1 MLDLRK
7 LFIIIKREYLTRV
20 RTKAFIITTILIPI
34 ALLAVLAAPV
44 LLQFMD
50 SDTTY
55 EIVIKDDTNEVY
67 PRMAE
72 IDSVR
77 YTQADGRT
85 IEELRT
91 AITEEGIEGYIVITE
106 EGIASGEA
114 FELIYSGGGGIT
126 LVGDVQDDLRTAIR
140 EVRLERAEA
149 SDEIMAILE
158 TRPSLNTR
166 KLTKEGQEEESNTFV
181 LFAFGY
187 GMAFIIYGAIFG
199 YGSYVMRSV
208 VEEKTNRIVEVVV
221 SAVKP
226 FELLL
231 GKVLGIGA
239 LGVTQF
245 VIWVIAGAGILSFI
259 GPIAGMFMDP
269 ASLEAGQ
276 TAAEASN
283 IPDFSAIGIEVG
295 IYFIVFF
302 LLGYL
307 IYSAVLAAIG
317 SAADSETD
325 TQQLMIPVTIPV
337 IFAIVMLPKVAT
349 DPDSMFSVVSSII
362 PFFSPILMIA
372 RIPVTDVP
380 FWEIALSIVLMVV
393 TFLGCLALGAKIY
406 KTGIL
411 MYGKKA
417 SFKEIAKWIRQ

>member
-1 MLDLRK
+1 MVDLRK

-34 ALLAVLAAPV
+34 GLLAILAAPV
-44 LLQFMD
+44 LLQFLD

-55 EIVIKDDTNEVY
+55 EIVIKDESNQVY
-67 PRMAE
+67 PRLAE
-72 IDSVR
+72 MDSVR
-77 YTQADGRT
+77 YTNAGDRT
-85 IEELRT
+85 VEELRT
-91 AITEEGIEGYIVITE
+91 QVTEEKIEGYIVITE
-106 EGIASGEA
+106 EDVTEGEA

-126 LVGDVQDDLRTAIR
+126 LVGKVRDDLRTAIR
-140 EVRLERAEA
+140 EVRLERAQA

-158 TRPSLNTR
+158 TRPDLNTR

-208 VEEKTNRIVEVVV
+208 VEEKTNRIIEVVV
-221 SAVKP
+221 SSVKP

-245 VIWVIAGAGILSFI
+245 VIWVLAGAGIMAFI
-259 GPIAGMFMDP
+259 GPLAAMFIDP
-269 ASLEAGQ
+269 ASVEAGQ
-276 TAAEASN
+276 TTAEASN

-295 IYFIVFF
+295 IYFIIFF
-302 LLGYL
+302 ILGYL
-307 IYSAVLAAIG
+307 IYSAVLAAVG
-317 SAADSETD
+317 SAVDSEAD

-337 IFAIVMLPKVAT
+337 ILAIIMLPKVAT
-349 DPDSMFSVVSSII
+349 DPDSLFAVVSSII

-380 FWEIALSIVLMVV
+380 FWQIGLSLVLMAG
-393 TFLGCLALGAKIY
+393 TFLGCLALAAKIY